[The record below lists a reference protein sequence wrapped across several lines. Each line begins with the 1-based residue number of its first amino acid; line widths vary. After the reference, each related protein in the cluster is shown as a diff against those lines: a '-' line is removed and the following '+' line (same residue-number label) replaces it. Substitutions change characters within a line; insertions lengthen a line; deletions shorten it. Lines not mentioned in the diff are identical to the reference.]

1 MEGFIGTYM
10 PKMVTIRVKYLIP
23 IILMTI
29 NIFLKG
35 LKR

>member
-10 PKMVTIRVKYLIP
+10 PKMVTIQVKLLIP
-23 IILMTI
+23 VILMTI